1 MSREDAFPPSD
12 IFVDFYCCF
21 GFIFVGFLA
30 KNILIVIRM
39 IFQKLKK
46 NLYYRDFSDDFWV
59 KNYVTI
65 KNAEWIVF
73 AWEDSSKALKDKQE
87 YYAKN

>member
-1 MSREDAFPPSD
+1 METPYDN
-12 IFVDFYCCF
+12 C
-21 GFIFVGFLA
+21 
-30 KNILIVIRM
+30 LIVDDIYDSGKTLEKYKNYKNATYFVL
-39 IFQKLKK
+39 ISKK
-46 NLYYRDFSDDFWV
+46 DPTWFDS
-59 KNYVTI
+59 YVTI